1 MSIDNDVLRG
11 GLHVSDELL
20 GTILPIVVYWV
31 YSGLYCL
38 LGGMENYRLHT
49 KKDEDEKNLVTKKE
63 VVKGVLLQQ
72 VVQSIVATVLFAILA
87 DTGTD
92 ISLVYVAEE
101 FRTTYLGMPSGA
113 KYKAKQVWHRI
124 VDRFEK
130 KLATW
135 KRQYL
140 SLGGRVALIN
150 NMLDSLSTY
159 LMSLFPMSINV
170 TGNDGNSEGNQHGF
184 LVLVRQLFV
193 AMVILDTWQYFMH
206 RYMHQNKFL
215 YKHIHSQHHRLVVP
229 YAFGA
234 LYNHPLE
241 GLLLDTIGGALAFL
255 FSGMS
260 PRASIFFFSFA
271 TIKTVDDHCGL
282 WLPGNLFHIV
292 FKNNSAYHDIHHQ
305 LYGSKYN
312 FSQPFFVTWD
322 RILGTYMPYALVE
335 KPEGGYEARPDKDCK
350 DD

>member
-1 MSIDNDVLRG
+1 MSIDNDVVRG

-72 VVQSIVATVLFAILA
+72 VVQSVVATVLFA
-87 DTGTD
+87 
-92 ISLVYVAEE
+92 
-101 FRTTYLGMPSGA
+101 
-113 KYKAKQVWHRI
+113 
-124 VDRFEK
+124 
-130 KLATW
+130 
-135 KRQYL
+135 
-140 SLGGRVALIN
+140 
-150 NMLDSLSTY
+150 
-159 LMSLFPMSINV
+159 V
-170 TGNDGNSEGNQHGF
+170 TGNDGDSDGNQHGF

-335 KPEGGYEARPDKDCK
+335 RPEGGYEARPDKDCK

>member
-11 GLHVSDELL
+11 GLQVSDELL

-72 VVQSIVATVLFAILA
+72 VVQSIVATVLFA
-87 DTGTD
+87 
-92 ISLVYVAEE
+92 
-101 FRTTYLGMPSGA
+101 
-113 KYKAKQVWHRI
+113 
-124 VDRFEK
+124 
-130 KLATW
+130 
-135 KRQYL
+135 
-140 SLGGRVALIN
+140 
-150 NMLDSLSTY
+150 
-159 LMSLFPMSINV
+159 V
-170 TGNDGNSEGNQHGF
+170 TGNDSDSEGNQHGF